1 MQIIKDKQIV
11 EDNWT
16 HIADDES
23 IQDGNISVSLE
34 RWHKDKDQLVNHN
47 GQLGIRLSPTDTAED
62 IADDLGHFQLIELD
76 FPVFTDGRAFT
87 QARLLRGRYHYNGEI
102 RAIGS
107 YMLDQIFYLSRV
119 GVNAFKLENPDQLAV
134 ALATLDDFSVKYQ
147 TSVN

>member
-16 HIADDES
+16 HVADDES
-23 IQDGNISVSLE
+23 IQDGNITVSLE
-34 RWHKDKDQLVNHN
+34 RWHKDKEQLVNHN
-47 GQLGIRLSPTDTAED
+47 GKLGIRLSSTDAVEN
-62 IADDLGHFQLIELD
+62 IADDLKRFQLIELD

-87 QARLLRGRYHYNGEI
+87 QARLLRGRYHFNGEI

-119 GVNAFKLENPDQLAV
+119 GVNAFKLENPDELPV
-134 ALATLDDFSVKYQ
+134 ALTTLDDFTVKYQ
-147 TSVN
+147 ASVN